1 MPLHVTGAGP
11 GEPRFLTPEECDG
24 LNGRLVV
31 NGPGSAIE
39 IGPDS
44 TCGELEVEIGTD
56 CMLRLGRGCN
66 FGNLLIYAARDAE
79 VSIGAGS
86 SFNGRVRLLLHEPGR
101 EGVPVRRRSGRDGQR
116 YALADRHRDRIP
128 PEPGARCDD
137 RGQGVDRAERDAAQ
151 GQPYRCRAV
160 IGAGAVVTGQ
170 IPANV
175 VAAGVPARVLRKGV
189 TWRHDLI

>member
-1 MPLHVTGAGP
+1 M
-11 GEPRFLTPEECDG
+11 
-24 LNGRLVV
+24 

-56 CMLRLGRGCN
+56 CVLRLGRGCN
-66 FGNLLIYAARDAE
+66 FGNLLIYAAWDAE

-86 SFNGRVRLLLHEPGR
+86 SFNGRVRLLLHEPGW

-128 PEPGARCDD
+128 PEPGGD
-137 RGQGVDRAERDAAQ
+137 VTIE
-151 GQPYRCRAV
+151 
-160 IGAGAVVTGQ
+160 AGAVVTGQ

-175 VAAGVPARVLRKGV
+175 VAAGVPARVLRQGV